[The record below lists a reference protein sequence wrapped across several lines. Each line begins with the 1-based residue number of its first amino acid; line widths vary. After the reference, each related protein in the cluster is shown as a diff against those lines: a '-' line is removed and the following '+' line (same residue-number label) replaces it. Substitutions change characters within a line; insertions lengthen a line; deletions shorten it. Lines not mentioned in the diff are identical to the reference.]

1 MNLSGQL
8 LLQENLGIAD
18 AATDE
23 MALLARQQARFVY
36 QVAFSVLR
44 NHHDAEDITQ
54 ETFVRVLRR
63 RRQWGQIRNPRAWLA
78 RTAWR
83 LALDRY
89 RQRRRTASLDD
100 LAAAVAQLRASGAS
114 AEEIAANRQMTML
127 LETLMASLPAKFRAP
142 LILSTVQEMSAAEV
156 AAVLRMP
163 ESSVRT
169 RVHRARRLLRGKLNA
184 LLERG
189 HER

>member
-8 LLQENLGIAD
+8 LLQENLGIVD

-23 MALLARQQARFVY
+23 VALLARQQARFVY

-44 NHHDAEDITQ
+44 NHHDAEDVTQ
-54 ETFVRVLRR
+54 DTFVRVLRR
-63 RRQWGQIRNPRAWLA
+63 RRQWRQVRNPRAWLA

-89 RQRRRTASLDD
+89 RQRRRLASVDHLP
-100 LAAAVAQLRASGAS
+100 AAVAKLRADGAS
-114 AEEIAANRQMTML
+114 VEEIAANHQMAML
-127 LETLMASLPAKFRAP
+127 LETLIASLPAKLRAP
-142 LILSTVQEMSAAEV
+142 LVLSTVQEMSAADV

-169 RVHRARRLLRGKLNA
+169 RVHRARQLLREKLSA

-189 HER
+189 HE